1 MAIDP
6 TATGPAGG
14 SPPISS
20 FGVYEI
26 RALLGAGGMGQVFRA
41 FDSRLGREIALK
53 VIRRSAVDDESALDR
68 LLREATLASALN
80 HPNIVTIYETGVVGA
95 DRYIA
100 MELIEGATLRQLA
113 AQGLPLSRIVGI
125 ARQVAEALAVAH
137 AQQIV
142 HRDIKPDNVMVRPD
156 GYVKLLDFGLARAQ
170 PDRYGSGATGAGT
183 ASTEA
188 GLILGTIGYMAP
200 EQARGETVSVE
211 ADVFSLGVLL
221 YELVTGRHP
230 FMAASQ
236 LGTLNALLWETPEP
250 PSLLNPEL
258 PRALDQ
264 LILESLQ
271 KDQRLRPGASEVMYR
286 LALAHDSNIAT
297 ALSSVTVA
305 PRRLAASTN
314 VVGREDELA
323 AIGHEFERAQKGK
336 ARILVVSGEAGVG
349 KTTLVDAFVSEL
361 EERGEP
367 VRVGRGRCSERLAG
381 TEAYL
386 PVLEALE
393 SLQRSEQLGSLTRLV
408 RALAPSWYA
417 QLMPPS
423 ENDSSAARL
432 AAETA
437 GGSQERLKREIA
449 ALLEE
454 AGRMQ
459 PIVLWFDD
467 LHWADPSTTDLIGYL
482 ARRLDN
488 TRLLIIATV
497 RPSELA
503 QSRHPFLALKL
514 DLVAR
519 GLCREITPTY
529 LNEAAVER
537 YIALQ
542 FPDHAFPSGFARMI
556 HDRTEGNPLFMADVL
571 RDLRRRQIIVQ
582 QDGRW
587 ATTENVSAIAREM
600 PESIRSLIQRKMDAL
615 EDADRRLLAA
625 ASVQGMDF
633 DSAIAAAVVQSGEE
647 EVESRLDRL
656 EREHA
661 LVRFVGEL
669 EAPDRTLTLHYRFA
683 HHMYQN
689 AFFESLRA
697 TRKAALGR
705 AVAERLAARY
715 GEQTERLADIAV
727 LFEVA
732 RDGVRAAEYW
742 NRAAQ
747 AAGRLYAHDESAR
760 LAQRGLSLLANEP
773 DSPARATAELGLQ
786 MTYALAIKTSKGYA
800 VPEVGRAYER
810 ARELSRQVEDP
821 SRVIPVL
828 IGMSAHHIVSG
839 EIRIAHDISQEM
851 LALFERLGDPHLQMI
866 GEWSVGAAL
875 FHLGALE
882 AGHQHLETALTMYDP
897 AFHGARVWQTGIEPG
912 IFCRC
917 ELSRTTTLRGFPDT
931 GLAMVQRAVA
941 DARAIDHPQPL
952 AFALLFEIFVHLARR
967 TPRDVQRTYEQL
979 AVVCHSHGIA
989 QEMYW
994 AAPLVG
1000 RALIELGDLN
1010 RGLRVLEEG
1019 LAAHTKSRSALIRP
1033 YYLVLLA
1040 GAQLRARNLVRAQ
1053 ESLDESTQVAEETG
1067 QHAYDAEHSR
1077 LQAEVFDASGAVD
1090 AAERK
1095 FQDALQTSRR
1105 QGARWLEL
1113 RAARGYAH
1121 HLVEHGRTAEARDLL
1136 QPVLSWFTEGR
1147 DTMDFLYAEGLLKT
1161 LEVRVQVG
1169 SGFKVQEVQGS
1180 RFKVQGSGS
1189 HLLECSVVHH
1199 ASAGVAQLVE
1209 QLIRN
1214 QQVLGSSPSAG
1225 SSFPNKIT

>member
-6 TATGPAGG
+6 RPREEPGT
-14 SPPISS
+14 SPLIGAN
-20 FGVYEI
+20 FGAYEI
-26 RALLGAGGMGQVFRA
+26 RALLGAGGMGQVYRA
-41 FDSRLGREIALK
+41 FDPRLGREVALK
-53 VIRRSAVDDESALDR
+53 IIRRRAEDEESALDR

-80 HPNIVTIYETGVVGA
+80 HPNIVTIYETGTVST

-100 MELIEGATLRQLA
+100 MELIEGSTLRQLS

-137 AQQIV
+137 AAQII
-142 HRDIKPDNVMVRPD
+142 HRDIKLDNVMVRPD

-170 PDRYGSGATGAGT
+170 PEQFGGGSTVEG
-183 ASTEA
+183 SSRTEA

-200 EQARGETVSVE
+200 EQARGEPVSAE
-211 ADVFSLGVLL
+211 ADVFSLGVVL

-230 FMAASQ
+230 FMTASQ

-271 KDQRLRPGASEVMYR
+271 KDRRLRPGASEVMYR

-297 ALSSVTVA
+297 VLSAVTVTT
-305 PRRLAASTN
+305 RRLTTSTSI
-314 VVGREDELA
+314 VGREDELEA
-323 AIGHEFERAQKGK
+323 MDDEFDRAHRGK
-336 ARILVVSGEAGVG
+336 ARMVVISGEAGLG
-349 KTTLVDAFVSEL
+349 KTTLVEAFVTAL

-367 VRVGRGRCSERLAG
+367 ARVGRGRCSERLAG
-381 TEAYL
+381 SEAYL

-432 AAETA
+432 AAETS

-449 ALLEE
+449 SLLEE
-454 AGRMQ
+454 AGRLQ

-467 LHWADPSTTDLIGYL
+467 VHWADPSTTDLLGYL
-482 ARRLDN
+482 ARRLDS
-488 TRLLIIATV
+488 TRLLIITTA

-503 QSRHPFLALKL
+503 QSRHPFLSLKL
-514 DLVAR
+514 DLLAR
-519 GLCREITPTY
+519 GLCREIAPTY
-529 LNEAAVER
+529 LSEAAIER
-537 YIALQ
+537 YLALQ
-542 FPDHAFPSGFARMI
+542 FPEHAFPADFASLI

-571 RDLRRRQIIVQ
+571 RDLRRRQVIQ
-582 QDGRW
+582 QLDGRW
-587 ATTENVSAIAREM
+587 TIAADLSAIAREL
-600 PESIRSLIQRKMDAL
+600 PESVRSLIQRKMDAL

-633 DSAIAAAVVQSGEE
+633 DSAIIAAAVQSDEE

-661 LVRFVGEL
+661 LVRFAGEL
-669 EAPDRTLTLHYRFA
+669 EAPDRSLTLRYRFA

-689 AFFESLRA
+689 ACFDSLRA
-697 TRKAALGR
+697 TRKAALSR
-705 AVAERLAARY
+705 AIAERLVQRY
-715 GEQTERLADIAV
+715 GEQTDGLSDIAV

-760 LAQRGLSLLANEP
+760 LAQRGLALLASEP
-773 DSPARATAELGLQ
+773 ASPGRSAAELGLL
-786 MTYALAIKTSKGYA
+786 MTYALAIKTGKGYA
-800 VPEVGRAYER
+800 VAEVGRAYER
-810 ARELSRQVEDP
+810 ARELSRKVEDP

-839 EIRIAHDISQEM
+839 EIRIAHDISLEM
-851 LALFERLGDPHLQMI
+851 MALFERLGDPHLQMI

-882 AGHQHLETALTMYDP
+882 SGHQHLEKALTLYDP
-897 AFHGARVWQTGIEPG
+897 AFHAARVWQTGVEPG

-917 ELSRTTTLRGFPDT
+917 ELARTTTLRGFPDS
-931 GLAMVQRAVA
+931 GLTLVRAAVA
-941 DARAIDHPQPL
+941 DARALDHPQPL
-952 AFALLFEIFVHLARR
+952 AFALLFEILIHLSRR
-967 TPRDVQRTYEQL
+967 APREVQRTYEQL
-979 AVVCHSHGIA
+979 AVVCHAHGIA

-1000 RALIELGDLN
+1000 RAFIEMGDLK

-1019 LAAHTKSRSALIRP
+1019 LATHTTTRSALLRP

-1040 GAQLRARNLVRAQ
+1040 GAQLRAGNLDRAQ
-1053 ESLDESTQVAEETG
+1053 ASLDESARVADATG
-1067 QHAYDAEHSR
+1067 QHAYDAEHAR
-1077 LQAEVFDASGAVD
+1077 LQAEVHGAAGAVD
-1090 AAERK
+1090 DADRRYR
-1095 FQDALQTSRR
+1095 DALEISRR

-1121 HLVEHGRTAEARDLL
+1121 HLVEHGRAAEAREVLH
-1136 QPVLSWFTEGR
+1136 PILSWFTEGR
-1147 DTMDFLYAEGLLKT
+1147 DTMDYLYAEGFLRT
-1161 LEVRVQVG
+1161 LE
-1169 SGFKVQEVQGS
+1169 
-1180 RFKVQGSGS
+1180 
-1189 HLLECSVVHH
+1189 
-1199 ASAGVAQLVE
+1199 
-1209 QLIRN
+1209 
-1214 QQVLGSSPSAG
+1214 
-1225 SSFPNKIT
+1225 

>member
-6 TATGPAGG
+6 TATGQAGG

-20 FGVYEI
+20 FGAYEI

-200 EQARGETVSVE
+200 EQARGETVSAE

-367 VRVGRGRCSERLAG
+367 VRIGRGRCSERLAG

-459 PIVLWFDD
+459 PIMLWFDD

-529 LNEAAVER
+529 LDEAAVER

-542 FPDHAFPSGFARMI
+542 FPDHAFPSGFAGMI
-556 HDRTEGNPLFMADVL
+556 QDRTEGNPLFMADVL
-571 RDLRRRQIIVQ
+571 RDLRRRQIIV
-582 QDGRW
+582 
-587 ATTENVSAIAREM
+587 
-600 PESIRSLIQRKMDAL
+600 
-615 EDADRRLLAA
+615 
-625 ASVQGMDF
+625 
-633 DSAIAAAVVQSGEE
+633 
-647 EVESRLDRL
+647 
-656 EREHA
+656 
-661 LVRFVGEL
+661 
-669 EAPDRTLTLHYRFA
+669 
-683 HHMYQN
+683 
-689 AFFESLRA
+689 
-697 TRKAALGR
+697 
-705 AVAERLAARY
+705 
-715 GEQTERLADIAV
+715 
-727 LFEVA
+727 
-732 RDGVRAAEYW
+732 
-742 NRAAQ
+742 
-747 AAGRLYAHDESAR
+747 AAGRPLGDDRERIGDRPRAARIGTQPDSAKDGRARRCRSTPARCRQRAGHGLRLGDRRGRRPVGRGRGRVTARPAGAGARARALRRRARGAGPHAHAALPFRASHVPERVFRVAARDAQGGARPRGCRASGGAVRRADAIVSPTSRCCSKSRETACAPPNTGTVPPRLLGGFTRTTNRRAWRSAGSACSR
-760 LAQRGLSLLANEP
+760 TSRT
-773 DSPARATAELGLQ
+773 SPARATAELGLQ

-851 LALFERLGDPHLQMI
+851 LALFDAPRRSE
-866 GEWSVGAAL
+866 S
-875 FHLGALE
+875 
-882 AGHQHLETALTMYDP
+882 
-897 AFHGARVWQTGIEPG
+897 
-912 IFCRC
+912 
-917 ELSRTTTLRGFPDT
+917 
-931 GLAMVQRAVA
+931 A
-941 DARAIDHPQPL
+941 DD
-952 AFALLFEIFVHLARR
+952 
-967 TPRDVQRTYEQL
+967 
-979 AVVCHSHGIA
+979 
-989 QEMYW
+989 W
-994 AAPLVG
+994 
-1000 RALIELGDLN
+1000 
-1010 RGLRVLEEG
+1010 
-1019 LAAHTKSRSALIRP
+1019 
-1033 YYLVLLA
+1033 
-1040 GAQLRARNLVRAQ
+1040 
-1053 ESLDESTQVAEETG
+1053 
-1067 QHAYDAEHSR
+1067 
-1077 LQAEVFDASGAVD
+1077 
-1090 AAERK
+1090 
-1095 FQDALQTSRR
+1095 
-1105 QGARWLEL
+1105 
-1113 RAARGYAH
+1113 
-1121 HLVEHGRTAEARDLL
+1121 
-1136 QPVLSWFTEGR
+1136 
-1147 DTMDFLYAEGLLKT
+1147 
-1161 LEVRVQVG
+1161 
-1169 SGFKVQEVQGS
+1169 
-1180 RFKVQGSGS
+1180 
-1189 HLLECSVVHH
+1189 
-1199 ASAGVAQLVE
+1199 
-1209 QLIRN
+1209 
-1214 QQVLGSSPSAG
+1214 
-1225 SSFPNKIT
+1225 

>member
-6 TATGPAGG
+6 TAIGPAGD
-14 SPPISS
+14 SSPISS

-26 RALLGAGGMGQVFRA
+26 RALLGAGGMGQVYRA

-170 PDRYGSGATGAGT
+170 PDRYGSGATGGGT

-200 EQARGETVSVE
+200 EQARGETVTAE

-230 FMAASQ
+230 FMLSTAASQ
-236 LGTLNALLWETPEP
+236 LATLNALLWETPEP

-323 AIGHEFERAQKGK
+323 AIRDEFERAHKGK

-393 SLQRSEQLGSLTRLV
+393 SLQRSEHLGSLTRLV

-432 AAETA
+432 AAEAA

-519 GLCREITPTY
+519 GLCREITPTH

-542 FPDHAFPSGFARMI
+542 FPDHAFPSGFAGMI

-747 AAGRLYAHDESAR
+747 AAGRLYAHDESSR

-773 DSPARATAELGLQ
+773 NSPARATAELGLQ

-828 IGMSAHHIVSG
+828 IGMSAHHMVSG
-839 EIRIAHDISQEM
+839 EIRTAHDISQEM

-882 AGHQHLETALTMYDP
+882 AGHQHLETALSMYDP

-912 IFCRC
+912 LFCRC

-979 AVVCHSHGIA
+979 AIVCQSHGIA

-1040 GAQLRARNLVRAQ
+1040 GAQLRAGNLVRAQ
-1053 ESLDESTQVAEETG
+1053 QSLDESTQVAEETG

-1077 LQAEVFDASGAVD
+1077 LQAEVFDASGAID

-1095 FQDALQTSRR
+1095 FQDALQTSRQ

-1121 HLVEHGRTAEARDLL
+1121 HLVEQGRTAEARDLL
-1136 QPVLSWFTEGR
+1136 QPVLAWFTEGR

-1161 LEVRVQVG
+1161 LE
-1169 SGFKVQEVQGS
+1169 
-1180 RFKVQGSGS
+1180 
-1189 HLLECSVVHH
+1189 
-1199 ASAGVAQLVE
+1199 
-1209 QLIRN
+1209 
-1214 QQVLGSSPSAG
+1214 
-1225 SSFPNKIT
+1225 

>member
-1 MAIDP
+1 MP
-6 TATGPAGG
+6 PPSSLNLPPGTAFGPYEVKVQLG
-14 SPPISS
+14 S
-20 FGVYEI
+20 
-26 RALLGAGGMGQVFRA
+26 GGMGEVYRA
-41 FDSRLGREIALK
+41 FDPRLGRDVALK
-53 VIRRSAVDDESALDR
+53 VIRRVLMDDDSALDR

-80 HPNIVTIYETGVVGA
+80 HPNIVTIYETGVVGT

-100 MELIEGATLRQLA
+100 MELIEGSTLRQLA

-137 AQQIV
+137 GAQII

-156 GYVKLLDFGLARAQ
+156 GYVKLLDFGLARVQ
-170 PDRYGSGATGAGT
+170 PDQYGAGST
-183 ASTEA
+183 DPGRMSTEA

-200 EQARGETVSVE
+200 EQARGEAVAAE
-211 ADVFSLGVLL
+211 ADVFSLGVVL

-236 LGTLNALLWETPEP
+236 LGTLNALMWETPEP

-286 LALAHDSNIAT
+286 LALTHDSNIAT
-297 ALSSVTVA
+297 ALSSVTVT
-305 PRRLAASTN
+305 PRRLAASAN

-323 AIGHEFERAQKGK
+323 AMNDEFERARRGK
-336 ARILVVSGEAGVG
+336 ARMVVISGEAGVG
-349 KTTLVDAFVSEL
+349 KTTLVEAFVSEL

-367 VRVGRGRCSERLAG
+367 ARVGRGRCSERLAG
-381 TEAYL
+381 SEAYL

-393 SLQRSEQLGSLTRLV
+393 SLQKSEQLGSLTRLV

-417 QLMPPS
+417 QLMPPT

-449 ALLEE
+449 SLLEE

-467 LHWADPSTTDLIGYL
+467 VHWADPSTTDLIGYL
-482 ARRLDN
+482 AGRLDN
-488 TRLLIIATV
+488 TRLLIIATARV
-497 RPSELA
+497 SALR
-503 QSRHPFLALKL
+503 QSRHPFLSLKL
-514 DLVAR
+514 DLLTH
-519 GLCREITPTY
+519 GLCREVAPSD
-529 LNEAAVER
+529 LSEAAIER

-542 FPDHAFPSGFARMI
+542 FPEHSFPSGFAGLI
-556 HDRTEGNPLFMADVL
+556 HGRTEGNPLFMADVL
-571 RDLRRRQIIVQ
+571 RDLRRRQVIQQ
-582 QDGRW
+582 QDGQW
-587 ATTENVSAIAREM
+587 TISEALPAIAREL
-600 PESIRSLIQRKMDAL
+600 PESVRSLIQRKMDAL
-615 EDADRRLLAA
+615 EDTDRRLLAA

-633 DSAIAAAVVQSGEE
+633 DSAILASAIQMDEE
-647 EVESRLDRL
+647 EVESRLERL

-661 LVRFVGEL
+661 LVRFISEL
-669 EAPDRTLTLHYRFA
+669 EAPDRSLTLQYRFA

-689 AFFESLRA
+689 ACFDSLRA
-697 TRKAALGR
+697 TRKAALSR
-705 AVAERLAARY
+705 AIAERLVQRY
-715 GEQTERLADIAV
+715 GEQPDRLSDIAV

-742 NRAAQ
+742 NLAAQ

-760 LAQRGLSLLANEP
+760 LAERGLTLLAREP
-773 DSPARATAELGLQ
+773 ASPARSAAELGLW

-800 VPEVGRAYER
+800 VAEVGHAYER

-839 EIRIAHDISQEM
+839 EIRIAHDISLEM
-851 LALFERLGDPHLQMI
+851 MALFERLGDPHLQMI

-875 FHLGALE
+875 FHLGAIE
-882 AGHQHLETALTMYDP
+882 AGHQHLEKAMTLYDP

-931 GLAMVQRAVA
+931 GLAMVQAAVA
-941 DARAIDHPQPL
+941 AAGALDHPQPR
-952 AFALLFEIFVHLARR
+952 AFALLFEMFIRLARR
-967 TPRDVQRTYEQL
+967 EPREVQRAYEQL
-979 AVVCHSHGIA
+979 AVICDAHGIA

-1000 RALIELGDLN
+1000 RAIIEMGDLK

-1019 LAAHTKSRSALIRP
+1019 LAAHTATRSALIRP

-1040 GAQLRARNLVRAQ
+1040 GAQLRAGSLDRAQ
-1053 ESLDESTQVAEETG
+1053 ASLDESTRVADATG
-1067 QHAYDAEHSR
+1067 QHSYDAEHSR
-1077 LQAEVFDASGAVD
+1077 LQAEVFGATGAVD
-1090 AAERK
+1090 DAERK
-1095 FQDALQTSRR
+1095 YREALEISRR

-1121 HLVEHGRTAEARDLL
+1121 HLVEHGRPTEARDLL

-1147 DTMDFLYAEGLLKT
+1147 DTMDYLYAEGLLRT
-1161 LEVRVQVG
+1161 LD
-1169 SGFKVQEVQGS
+1169 
-1180 RFKVQGSGS
+1180 
-1189 HLLECSVVHH
+1189 
-1199 ASAGVAQLVE
+1199 
-1209 QLIRN
+1209 
-1214 QQVLGSSPSAG
+1214 
-1225 SSFPNKIT
+1225 